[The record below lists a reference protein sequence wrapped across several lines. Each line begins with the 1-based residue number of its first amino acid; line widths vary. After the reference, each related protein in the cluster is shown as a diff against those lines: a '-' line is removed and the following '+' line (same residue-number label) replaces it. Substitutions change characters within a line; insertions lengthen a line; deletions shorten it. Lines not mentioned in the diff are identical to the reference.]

1 MPRSKPP
8 PEPSSARDS
17 ALRALG
23 RREHSAAQLKRKLA
37 ARGYDEDTA
46 ATTVDDLAGRGWQ
59 SDSRYA
65 EMLVRSRISQ
75 GYGRL
80 YIEGELHVA
89 GVPDADAS
97 AALDAADCDWAQLA
111 AGTHARKFGAAPQNL
126 AERHRQYRYL
136 AGRGF
141 TSEQIRAAMKGAAPE
156 ED

>member
-1 MPRSKPP
+1 MRKSNKPR
-8 PEPSSARDS
+8 EPSSARDS

-23 RREHSAAQLKRKLA
+23 RREHSALQLKRKLES
-37 ARGYDEDTA
+37 RGYDES
-46 ATTVDDLAGRGWQ
+46 TVEQTVSDLAERGWQ

-89 GVPDADAS
+89 GVPDAEAS
-97 AALDAADCDWAQLA
+97 AALEAAECDWTQLA
-111 AGTHARKFGAAPQNL
+111 ADVHARKFGAAPANM
-126 AERHRQYRYL
+126 AERHKQYRYL

-141 TSEQIRAAMKGAAPE
+141 SSEQIRAAMNGALPE

>member
-1 MPRSKPP
+1 MRKSKHP

-23 RREHSAAQLKRKLA
+23 RREHSAGQLRRKLE
-37 ARGYDEDTA
+37 ARGYDENTA
-46 ATTVDDLAGRGWQ
+46 AETVSDLAGRGWQ

-89 GVPDADAS
+89 GVPDVDAS
-97 AALDAADCDWAQLA
+97 TALEAADCDWAQLA
-111 AGTHARKFGAAPQNL
+111 AEVHARKFGAVPQSL
-126 AERHRQYRYL
+126 AERHKQYRYL

-141 TSEQIRAAMKGAAPE
+141 SSEQIRAAMKGAMPE
-156 ED
+156 EH